1 MLQQF
6 ELIKKYL
13 NIKSNEEYK
22 RIYISMIQIIDN
34 YLNDSCII

>member
-34 YLNDSCII
+34 YLNDLCII